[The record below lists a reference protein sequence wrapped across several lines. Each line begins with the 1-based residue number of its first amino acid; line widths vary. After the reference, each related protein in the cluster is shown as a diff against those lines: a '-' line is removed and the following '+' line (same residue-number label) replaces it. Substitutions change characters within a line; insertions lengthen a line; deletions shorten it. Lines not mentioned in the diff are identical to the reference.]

1 MKALYVVV
9 AILFVSLVMFFAG
22 TTDYATTYDS
32 SLLFKNVDSKVGI
45 FAVFAIIFP
54 AFTGMTAGVGL
65 SGDLKD
71 PKKSI
76 PLGIIGP
83 Q

>member
-1 MKALYVVV
+1 M
-9 AILFVSLVMFFAG
+9 G
-22 TTDYATTYDS
+22 DTGYATENSYKYLNRSVENPDN
-32 SLLFKNVDSKVGI
+32 F
-45 FAVFAIIFP
+45 FYVFAIIFP

-76 PLGIIGP
+76 PIGTVAATLGRYGCLHIYCN
-83 Q
+83 